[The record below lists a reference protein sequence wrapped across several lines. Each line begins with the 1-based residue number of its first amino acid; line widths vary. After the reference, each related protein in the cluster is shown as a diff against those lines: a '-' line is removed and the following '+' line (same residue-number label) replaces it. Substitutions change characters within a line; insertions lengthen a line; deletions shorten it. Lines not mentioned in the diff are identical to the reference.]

1 MCVLMF
7 GHVWA
12 LHRACPTTGV
22 SMVCFST
29 EPSLLYSEEYNK
41 LSALV
46 IEEAALVDQA
56 VDLQA
61 SWMDSG
67 K

>member
-1 MCVLMF
+1 MLLFVC
-7 GHVWA
+7 VWA

-46 IEEAALVDQA
+46 IEGAAA
-56 VDLQA
+56 A
-61 SWMDSG
+61 AA
-67 K
+67 KP